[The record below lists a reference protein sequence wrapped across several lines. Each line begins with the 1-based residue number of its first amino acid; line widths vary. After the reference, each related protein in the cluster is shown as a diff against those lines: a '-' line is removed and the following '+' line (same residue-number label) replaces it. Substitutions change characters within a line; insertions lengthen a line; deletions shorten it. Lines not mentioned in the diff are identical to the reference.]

1 VDPSTARKEILHH
14 VAEGSVPFGGE
25 LVAMLID
32 QHGSDVLADN
42 DVIHDAAL
50 LIQAALEVAEERGR
64 LRQER
69 AALLFLEQIRVALAA
84 EAENKSTAMKAL
96 ANAGSHALAVA
107 AKLMPRAKLSTDIE
121 GDRVPLYVSPN

>member
-14 VAEGSVPFGGE
+14 VAEGLVPFGGE

-50 LIQAALEVAEERGR
+50 LIQAAIDVAEERGR

-69 AALLFLEQIRVALAA
+69 AALLFLEQIRGALAA
-84 EAENKSTAMKAL
+84 ESANQSAAMKAL

-107 AKLMPRAKLSTDIE
+107 AKLMPRANLKDELEHSSSQ
-121 GDRVPLYVSPN
+121 PHVSPN